1 MNSPHSTNS
10 QPNSRPNSNPNSRPD
25 SNLEANLQ
33 QEAHASFQ
41 QDDFPEPEQNLS
53 SPRQAKGMAKGMA
66 EGTTEGTGTLAEGM
80 GILAHLAELRVR
92 LIKCGLVLF
101 VLFLICWAFD
111 RELAALLLAPLQEN
125 LQGHGRIIVLTLPEG
140 FLAYLNV
147 SLAASIF
154 LASPYLFYQAWA
166 FASPGLK
173 SKEKK
178 MILPIAFGSAGL
190 FLLGGLFAYFVIF
203 PFSFQ
208 FFIDYAKDVAAIEPS
223 LRLYL
228 GLAINILLAF
238 GFVFQLP
245 VAIFFLAKLHIVS
258 PQTLAKK
265 RRYAILGAF
274 IIGAILTPPDPIS
287 QILMAVPLIVLY
299 EASILIARR
308 VYSNNA

>member
-1 MNSPHSTNS
+1 MNSPQPLNS
-10 QPNSRPNSNPNSRPD
+10 RPNSRPNSGPNANP
-25 SNLEANLQ
+25 Q
-33 QEAHASFQ
+33 QEKHTPGP
-41 QDDFPEPEQNLS
+41 QDSPPELEQNLS
-53 SPRQAKGMAKGMA
+53 SPSQP
-66 EGTTEGTGTLAEGM
+66 EGM
-80 GILAHLAELRVR
+80 GMLAHLAELRIR

-101 VLFLICWAFD
+101 VLFLVCWAFD
-111 RELAALLLAPLQEN
+111 RELAAFLLAPLQEN

-173 SKEKK
+173 PKEKK
-178 MILPIAFGSAGL
+178 LILPIACGSAGL

-208 FFIDYAKDVAAIEPS
+208 FFIDYAKDVASIEPS

-245 VAIFFLAKLHIVS
+245 IAIFFLAKLNIIS

>member
-10 QPNSRPNSNPNSRPD
+10 QPNSRPD

-33 QEAHASFQ
+33 QEEHASFQ

-53 SPRQAKGMAKGMA
+53 SPRQAKGMAK
-66 EGTTEGTGTLAEGM
+66 GTGTLAEGM

-208 FFIDYAKDVAAIEPS
+208 FFIDYAKDVASIEPS

-245 VAIFFLAKLHIVS
+245 IAIFFLTKLNIIS

-265 RRYAILGAF
+265 RRYAILAAF

-299 EASILIARR
+299 EASIIIARR
-308 VYSNNA
+308 VYSNKA